1 LSPHHL
7 PAHNGSLHNVGLQG
21 ADFGRGDIMVMLS
34 NARSVIASA
43 VCVGVVAAGVTLVA
57 GQSPQSPQS
66 PAAPPPD
73 TPRLRIS
80 TTLVEIDAVVTDR
93 QGRHVTDL
101 KPEDFELMQD
111 GRPQKISSV
120 RYVSTDAR
128 GPATGGDD
136 DVRRTVAIVIDSLNM
151 SFTSMA
157 YTRQALLRFVDTQI
171 EPGDRV
177 AVVDADY
184 TGGRWEDF
192 SGDTR
197 ALRKKIESLR
207 HNVMSSAQMP
217 FGRMMGNTAFDPRE
231 EAFTVGTLG
240 TVNQLVRGMK
250 ELPGRKAVVLAS
262 DGFPILERDAARP
275 DGLYTLRPRVTQAI
289 KQLADD
295 ANRSFVVLHAV
306 DTRRLAPVDIATAMF
321 DGAGGLNLNEG
332 AFSRLADFGADGP
345 ALVAQSGGGL
355 YLRNS
360 NDLEGLFTRVM
371 NDQRG
376 YYLLAYEPDDQTFVR
391 EKQKRPVFHGV
402 KVKVSRPETRVR
414 ARAGF
419 FGVADENLP
428 PAREPARASEPAR
441 AFAGS

>member
-1 LSPHHL
+1 ME
-7 PAHNGSLHNVGLQG
+7 AFTALHSVGLQG
-21 ADFGRGDIMVMLS
+21 PDFGRGDIMVMLS

-57 GQSPQSPQS
+57 AQSQQS
-66 PAAPPPD
+66 PATPPPLD
-73 TPRLRIS
+73 PPRLRIS

-101 KPEDFELMQD
+101 KPEDFELIQD

-157 YTRQALLRFVDTQI
+157 YTRQALLRFVDTQL

-177 AVVDADY
+177 AVVNVDHN
-184 TGGRWEDF
+184 GGRWEDF
-192 SGDTR
+192 SGDIG
-197 ALRKKIESLR
+197 ALRRKIEVLR
-207 HNVMSSAQMP
+207 YNVMSTAQMP
-217 FGRMMGNTAFDPRE
+217 FGRMHNGYVAFDPHE

-250 ELPGRKAVVLAS
+250 QLPGRKAVVLAT
-262 DGFPILERDAARP
+262 DGFSILERDAIRP
-275 DGLYTLRPRVTQAI
+275 DGIFTLRPRVTQAI

-306 DTRRLAPVDIATAMF
+306 DTRRLAPVDIATSIF
-321 DGAGGLNLNEG
+321 DFPVTGGINVNQDAFTRLTNLEG
-332 AFSRLADFGADGP
+332 DGP
-345 ALVAQSGGGL
+345 ALVAQLGGGL
-355 YLRNS
+355 Y
-360 NDLEGLFTRVM
+360 
-371 NDQRG
+371 
-376 YYLLAYEPDDQTFVR
+376 
-391 EKQKRPVFHGV
+391 
-402 KVKVSRPETRVR
+402 
-414 ARAGF
+414 
-419 FGVADENLP
+419 
-428 PAREPARASEPAR
+428 PATPTT
-441 AFAGS
+441 

>member
-1 LSPHHL
+1 
-7 PAHNGSLHNVGLQG
+7 
-21 ADFGRGDIMVMLS
+21 MVTLS
-34 NARSVIASA
+34 NARSLVASTL
-43 VCVGVVAAGVTLVA
+43 CLGLVAAGVTLVA
-57 GQSPQSPQS
+57 GQTAQSPATPAS
-66 PAAPPPD
+66 PAAPAQPD

-93 QGRHVTDL
+93 EGRHVTDL
-101 KPEDFELMQD
+101 KPEDFELIQD
-111 GRPQKISSV
+111 GRAQKISSV

-177 AVVDADY
+177 AVVNVDHN
-184 TGGRWEDF
+184 GGSRWEDF
-192 SGDTR
+192 SGDTG
-197 ALRKKIESLR
+197 ALRRKIEALR
-207 HNVMSSAQMP
+207 YNVMSAAQMP
-217 FGRMMGNTAFDPRE
+217 FGRMHNGYVAFDPHE

-240 TVNQLVRGMK
+240 TVNQLVRAMK
-250 ELPGRKAVVLAS
+250 QLPGRKAVVLAT
-262 DGFPILERDAARP
+262 DGFSILERDAVRT
-275 DGLYTLRPRVTQAI
+275 DGLFTLRPRVTQAI

-306 DTRRLAPVDIATAMF
+306 DTRRLAPVDIATSIF
-321 DGAGGLNLNEG
+321 DFPVTGGINVNQDAFTRLTNFEG
-332 AFSRLADFGADGP
+332 DGP
-345 ALVAQSGGGL
+345 ALVAQLGGGL

-360 NDLEGLFTRVM
+360 NDLTGLFSRVM

-376 YYLLAYEPDDQTFVR
+376 YYLLAYEPDDRTFVR
-391 EKQKRPVFHGV
+391 DTKKRAAFHTV
-402 KVKVSRPETRVR
+402 RVKVSRPETRVR
-414 ARAGF
+414 SRAGF
-419 FGVADENLP
+419 FGVTDEMAP
-428 PAREPARASEPAR
+428 PASEPAR

>member
-1 LSPHHL
+1 
-7 PAHNGSLHNVGLQG
+7 
-21 ADFGRGDIMVMLS
+21 MVTFS

-43 VCVGVVAAGVTLVA
+43 VCVGMVAAGVTLVA
-57 GQSPQSPQS
+57 QAPRS
-66 PAAPPPD
+66 PAASPPPE

-93 QGRHVTDL
+93 QGRHITNL
-101 KPEDFELMQD
+101 QPEDFELLQD

-128 GPATGGDD
+128 GPASGADD

-151 SFTSMA
+151 SFASMA

-177 AVVDADY
+177 AVVNVDHD
-184 TGGRWEDF
+184 GGRWEDF
-192 SGDTR
+192 SGNIP
-197 ALRKKIESLR
+197 ALRKKIEALR
-207 HNVMSSAQMP
+207 YSVMSSQQMP
-217 FGRMMGNTAFDPRE
+217 FGRMMGSPAYDPRE

-250 ELPGRKAVVLAS
+250 ELPGRKAVVLAT
-262 DGFPILERDAARP
+262 DGFSILERGSFRP
-275 DGLYTLRPRVTQAI
+275 DGLLTLRPRVTQAI

-306 DTRRLAPVDIATAMF
+306 DTRRLAPIDIATAMF
-321 DGAGGLNLNEG
+321 NFAEGGINVNQD
-332 AFSRLADFGADGP
+332 AFSRAANFEGDGP
-345 ALVAQSGGGL
+345 ALVAQLGGGL

-360 NDLEGLFTRVM
+360 NDLTGLFSRVM
-371 NDQRG
+371 DDQRG

-391 EKQKRPVFHGV
+391 EKKKRPAFHGV
-402 KVKVSRPETRVR
+402 KVKVNRPETRVR
-414 ARAGF
+414 SRAGF
-419 FGVADENLP
+419 FGVADEDLP
-428 PAREPARASEPAR
+428 TTEPAR

>member
-7 PAHNGSLHNVGLQG
+7 RAHNRSLLNVGLQG

-34 NARSVIASA
+34 NARSVIASV
-43 VCVGVVAAGVTLVA
+43 VCVGVVAAAVTLA
-57 GQSPQSPQS
+57 ARQAPQPQTS
-66 PAAPPPD
+66 ATPPPPD

-93 QGRHVTDL
+93 EGRHVTDL
-101 KPEDFELMQD
+101 KPEDFELIQD

-128 GPATGGDD
+128 GPASGGDD
-136 DVRRTVAIVIDSLNM
+136 DVRRTVAIVIDSFNM

-177 AVVDADY
+177 AVINVERE
-184 TGGRWEDF
+184 GERWEEF
-192 SGDTR
+192 SGDTS
-197 ALRKKIESLR
+197 ALRKKIEALR
-207 HNVMSSAQMP
+207 YNVMSTARTPS
-217 FGRMMGNTAFDPRE
+217 GRTMTSTTFDPRE

-240 TVNQLVRGMK
+240 TVNQLVRAMK
-250 ELPGRKAVVLAS
+250 ELRGRKAVVLAT
-262 DGFPILERDAARP
+262 DGFSILQPDAVRP
-275 DGLYTLRPRVTQAI
+275 DGLFTLRPRVSQAI

-306 DTRRLAPVDIATAMF
+306 DTRRLAPIDIATSIF
-321 DGAGGLNLNEG
+321 DFPTTGGVNVNQDAFTRLTNLEG
-332 AFSRLADFGADGP
+332 DGP
-345 ALVAQSGGGL
+345 ALVAQLGGGL

-360 NDLEGLFTRVM
+360 NDLTGLFTQVM

-376 YYLLAYEPDDQTFVR
+376 YYLVAYEPDDQTFVR
-391 EKQKRPVFHGV
+391 GKQKRPAFHGV
-402 KVKVSRPETRVR
+402 KVKVSRSETRVR

-419 FGVADENLP
+419 FGVADDELAP
-428 PAREPARASEPAR
+428 PSGPAR

>member
-1 LSPHHL
+1 ME
-7 PAHNGSLHNVGLQG
+7 AFDNVGSQG
-21 ADFGRGDIMVMLS
+21 AVFGRGDIMVTIS
-34 NARSVIASA
+34 NARSVIASV
-43 VCVGVVAAGVTLVA
+43 VCVGVVAAGVTLA
-57 GQSPQSPQS
+57 ARQAPQPS
-66 PAAPPPD
+66 AAPPATAPTAPAD

-101 KPEDFELMQD
+101 KPEDFELIQD

-151 SFTSMA
+151 SFSSMA
-157 YTRQALLRFVDTQI
+157 HTRQALLRFVDTQI

-177 AVVDADY
+177 AVINVEREGA
-184 TGGRWEDF
+184 RWEDF
-192 SGDTR
+192 SGDTG
-197 ALRKKIESLR
+197 ALRKKIEALR

-217 FGRMMGNTAFDPRE
+217 FGRMGQTAFDPQE

-250 ELPGRKAVVLAS
+250 ELPGRKAVVLAT
-262 DGFPILERDAARP
+262 DGFSILERDAGRS
-275 DGLYTLRPRVTQAI
+275 DGLFTLRPRVTQAI

-306 DTRRLAPVDIATAMF
+306 DTRRLAPIDIATSIF
-321 DGAGGLNLNEG
+321 DFPLTGGINVNQD
-332 AFSRLADFGADGP
+332 AYSRLTNFEGDGP
-345 ALVAQSGGGL
+345 ALVAQLGGGL

-360 NDLEGLFTRVM
+360 NDLTGLFTRVM

-376 YYLLAYEPDDQTFVR
+376 YYLLGYEPDDQTFAR
-391 EKQKRPVFHGV
+391 EKNKRPAFHGV
-402 KVKVSRPETRVR
+402 RVKVSRPETRVR

-419 FGVADENLP
+419 FGVADEDP
-428 PAREPARASEPAR
+428 QPAR

>member
-1 LSPHHL
+1 
-7 PAHNGSLHNVGLQG
+7 
-21 ADFGRGDIMVMLS
+21 MVTLS

-43 VCVGVVAAGVTLVA
+43 VCVGAVAAGVTLVA
-57 GQSPQSPQS
+57 QSPQTPTPTS
-66 PAAPPPD
+66 PD

-80 TTLVEIDAVVTDR
+80 TTLVEVDAVVTDR

-101 KPEDFELMQD
+101 RPEDFALTQD

-120 RYVSTDAR
+120 RYISLDAR
-128 GPATGGDD
+128 GPASGGDE

-151 SFTSMA
+151 SFASMA

-177 AVVDADY
+177 AVVNVDHD
-184 TGGRWEDF
+184 GGRWEEF
-192 SGDTR
+192 TGDTR
-197 ALRKKIESLR
+197 ALRKTIEALR
-207 HNVMSSAQMP
+207 YSVMSRAQMP
-217 FGRMMGNTAFDPRE
+217 FGMMHNSYVAFDPRE

-250 ELPGRKAVVLAS
+250 ALPGRKAVVLAT
-262 DGFPILERDAARP
+262 DGFPILERDSSRP

-289 KQLADD
+289 KRLVDD

-321 DGAGGLNLNEG
+321 DFDGTGGVIANQD
-332 AFSRLADFGADGP
+332 AFSRLADFAGDGP

-360 NDLEGLFTRVM
+360 NDLTGLFSRVM

-376 YYLLAYEPDDQTFVR
+376 YYLLAYEPDDQTFTPD
-391 EKQKRPVFHGV
+391 KKKRPAFHSV
-402 KVKVSRPETRVR
+402 KVKVTRPETRVR

-419 FGVADENLP
+419 FGVADEDLP
-428 PAREPARASEPAR
+428 VRPAGREDATSVKASETSPEMP
-441 AFAGS
+441 

>member
-1 LSPHHL
+1 
-7 PAHNGSLHNVGLQG
+7 
-21 ADFGRGDIMVMLS
+21 MVMLS
-34 NARSVIASA
+34 NARSVIASV
-43 VCVGVVAAGVTLVA
+43 VCVGVMVAGVTLA
-57 GQSPQSPQS
+57 ARQAPQPQPS
-66 PAAPPPD
+66 ATPPPPD

-101 KPEDFELMQD
+101 TPEDFELIQD

-151 SFTSMA
+151 SFASMA

-177 AVVDADY
+177 AVVNVDHN
-184 TGGRWEDF
+184 GGRWEDF
-192 SGDTR
+192 SGNTG
-197 ALRKKIESLR
+197 ALRKKIEALR
-207 HNVMSSAQMP
+207 YNVMSSAQMP
-217 FGRMMGNTAFDPRE
+217 FGRMMPSTAFDPQE

-250 ELPGRKAVVLAS
+250 ELPGRKAVVLAT
-262 DGFPILERDAARP
+262 DGFSILERNAART
-275 DGLYTLRPRVTQAI
+275 DGLLTLRPRVTQAI

-306 DTRRLAPVDIATAMF
+306 DTRRLAPIDIATPIFNFSGDSGVLSINQDAF
-321 DGAGGLNLNEG
+321 RAATNFEG
-332 AFSRLADFGADGP
+332 DGP
-345 ALVAQSGGGL
+345 ALVAQLGGGL

-360 NDLEGLFTRVM
+360 NDLTGLFTQVM

-376 YYLLAYEPDDQTFVR
+376 YYLVAYEPDDQTFVR
-391 EKQKRPVFHGV
+391 GKQKRPAFHGV

-419 FGVADENLP
+419 FGLADD
-428 PAREPARASEPAR
+428 EPAPASGPAR
-441 AFAGS
+441 AFSGS